1 MNAPLRRVGIVVLV
15 LFGLLFLNLNWVQ
28 AYKSDDYRTSRYN
41 GRVQLS
47 DYQRQRGVIADATG
61 APLATSVATT
71 DSLKYLRSYP
81 NGPAF
86 APVTGYRPVNL
97 AAIGVENAE
106 NDFLSGN
113 TDAQIGDRLA
123 DLFSDSQRPGGN
135 VFLTINKKVQLAAYN
150 GLIHN
155 GVGVKTGAAVAIDPA
170 TGKILA
176 LASFPS
182 YDPNTLTTHDTPD
195 AFDAFNKLDQDAD
208 NPLLDRGI
216 SETYPPG
223 STFKVIVS
231 AAALSTGA
239 YAPTT
244 LIPAGPFYTPVSGG
258 GYTMKNDVPSICP
271 QAQVTLISALTQ
283 SCNTGYAQLGVK
295 LGSAAVKAQAQA
307 FGFEDDALTIAGT
320 GNGAMGVAASH
331 TGTMLTPSGNDD
343 ANHVAQS
350 SIGQFEVRMTP
361 LMGAMIAAAVAN
373 GGVEMR
379 PYLIDK
385 LQSPDLTTTYT
396 TQPSVLRTP
405 ITGPVATQLQQMMIS
420 VVQNGTGRRA
430 QISGY
435 DVGGKTG
442 TAENATGGE
451 NHGWFIG
458 FAMKDGKPIAAVA
471 VLLANAG
478 DIGSRT
484 ATEIGGAILKAAIA
498 AQGSK

>member
-1 MNAPLRRVGIVVLV
+1 MNAPLRRVGVVVLA
-15 LFGLLFLNLNWVQ
+15 LFGLLFINLNWVQ
-28 AYKSDDYRTSRYN
+28 AYKSNDYRTSQYN

-47 DYQRQRGVIADATG
+47 DYQRQRGVIADANG
-61 APLATSVATT
+61 VALASSVATT
-71 DSLKYLRSYP
+71 EQLKYLRKYP
-81 NGPAF
+81 YGPAF

-97 AAIGVENAE
+97 AATGIENAE

-123 DLFSDSQRPGGN
+123 DLFSNSQRPGGN
-135 VFLTINKKVQLAAYN
+135 VLLTIDKSVQQTAYDD
-150 GLIHN
+150 LVHN
-155 GVGVKTGAAVAIDPA
+155 GVGVKIGAAVAIDPA

-182 YDPNTLTTHDTPD
+182 YDPNDLTTHDTG
-195 AFDAFNKLDQDAD
+195 AALDAFNKLNNDPE
-208 NPLLDRGI
+208 NPLLNHATMD
-216 SETYPPG
+216 TYPPG

-239 YAPTT
+239 YTPSTV
-244 LIPAGPFYTPVSGG
+244 IPAGPFYTPIPGG

-271 QAQVTLISALTQ
+271 QPEVTLISALTQ

-295 LGSAAVKAQAQA
+295 LGSAALKAEAQA
-307 FGFEDDALTIAGT
+307 FGFEDDSLTLAGT
-320 GNGAMGVAASH
+320 GNGTMGVVASH
-331 TGTMLTPSGNDD
+331 TGSMLTPSGNDD
-343 ANHVAQS
+343 ANEVAQS

-361 LMGAMIAAAVAN
+361 LMGAMIAATVAN
-373 GGVEMR
+373 GGVQMR

-385 LQSPDLTTTYT
+385 LQSPDLKTTYT
-396 TQPSVLRTP
+396 SQPSVLRTP
-405 ITGPVATQLQQMMIS
+405 ITGPVATALQQMMIS

-430 QISGY
+430 QIVGY

-442 TAENATGGE
+442 TAENATGGN

-471 VLLANAG
+471 VFLANAG

-484 ATEIGGAILKAAIA
+484 ATQIGGDILKAAIA